1 MSVQAE
7 WIAVDWGTSRL
18 RVFAMSGEKVLAT
31 AESEQ
36 GMSKLSKAEFEPALM
51 ALVGDW
57 LGDGVTDVI
66 ACGMVGARQGWVEAP
81 YSAVPAP
88 ALAERIIRVPD
99 TDARL
104 RVHVVPG
111 LKQMKPAD
119 VMRGE
124 ETQVAGFL
132 SKHQNWDGVLCL
144 PGTHTKWVHV
154 SADEVVSF
162 RTFMTGEMF
171 ALLSKQSVLQH
182 SVGEGWDEE
191 AFRAG
196 MDVTL
201 SRPENLATELFAIRA
216 SDLLEATPAAV
227 GRARLSGLLLGA
239 ELAAS
244 RPYWL
249 GQQIA
254 VIGDAALSNI
264 YAEALKA
271 QGGFVSVVDCQEMT
285 LAGLIAARNLLG

>member
-1 MSVQAE
+1 
-7 WIAVDWGTSRL
+7 
-18 RVFAMSGEKVLAT
+18 
-31 AESEQ
+31 
-36 GMSKLSKAEFEPALM
+36 
-51 ALVGDW
+51 
-57 LGDGVTDVI
+57 
-66 ACGMVGARQGWVEAP
+66 MVGARQGWVEAP

-88 ALAERIIRVPD
+88 ALAEKIIPVPN

-111 LKQMKPAD
+111 LKQVKPAD

-132 SKHQNWDGVLCL
+132 AQNPNWDGVLCL

-171 ALLSKQSVLQH
+171 ALLSQQSVLQH
-182 SVGEGWDEE
+182 SVGAGWDEE

-196 MDVTL
+196 LDVTL
-201 SRPENLATELFAIRA
+201 SRPENLASELFAIRA
-216 SDLLEATPAAV
+216 SDLLEATPPAV
-227 GRARLSGLLLGA
+227 ARARLSGLLIGA
-239 ELAAS
+239 ELAAA
-244 RPYWL
+244 RAYWL

-254 VIGDAALSNI
+254 VIGEATLSAV

-271 QGGFVSVVDCQEMT
+271 QGGFVSVADGQDMT
-285 LAGLIAARNLLG
+285 LAGLRAARNRLE